1 MIIAAMTAIGFA
13 AVLLALCIL
22 MPCLAYAAWHGYR
35 ETPTPALGQC
45 CNEGFAQ
52 RAGGACSRAAWI
64 MRIPDRCAN
73 VAVAMIAVATAAPLS
88 DNAVSHCFGALCR
101 PGVPMTAALSCP
113 QCTLTNTYQDGA
125 KHVCADCGFEWPAA
139 PEGADAAQVVR
150 DSNGN
155 LLADG
160 DTVVVIKDLK
170 VKGASI
176 PLKQGTVI
184 KHIRLV
190 DGDAEH
196 IEGHSDKIK
205 GLVLKT
211 CFLRKA

>member
-1 MIIAAMTAIGFA
+1 MTA
-13 AVLLALCIL
+13 V
-22 MPCLAYAAWHGYR
+22 
-35 ETPTPALGQC
+35 PA
-45 CNEGFAQ
+45 
-52 RAGGACSRAAWI
+52 
-64 MRIPDRCAN
+64 
-73 VAVAMIAVATAAPLS
+73 
-88 DNAVSHCFGALCR
+88 
-101 PGVPMTAALSCP
+101 CP
-113 QCTLTNTYQDGA
+113 QCTLTNTWRDGDQF
-125 KHVCADCGFEWPAA
+125 VCADCGFEWPVSGEA
-139 PEGADAAQVVR
+139 PADDDIPGGLVVR

-155 LLADG
+155 RLVEG

-170 VKGASI
+170 VKGSSI

-184 KHIRLV
+184 RQIRLV